1 MSRCVAPR
9 FSLPRVALA
18 AFVFVGATAAPAL
31 GVLGAPTL
39 NAPAFTNATP
49 YVATWTAVTGA
60 TTYDYEFNPGV
71 CGAADPI
78 PGGLTTG
85 TLTHSEP
92 FGAEGAY
99 CFKVRAA
106 NAVPDTG
113 PWIAKTTTYDHTA
126 PPVPS
131 ATSVG
136 LAPPLFAPTYNLSD
150 TEPGVTF
157 EWDFGGQTANGAS
170 AAQSTNALVGI
181 YTFSARAKDTAGN
194 VSPPTTISF
203 ELVAPPA
210 PGITS
215 GPADNAVLGQRPTF
229 TLNANGAPGAAQR
242 TWNFTGVPSGGGDTA
257 ALALSGADGAY
268 TFTATQSIN
277 TRTSGTVVRH
287 FTLDTT
293 VPAVP
298 TIGGGVAD
306 GTFTKVVPTF
316 TLSGAG
322 AGPGSQET
330 YDWILEGPT
339 PVAGVTQTVD
349 LGTLADGAYTLKAR
363 LVDVAGNKSA
373 FAVRLFTLDRQKPTI
388 PTLTPDLA
396 TIVNKPPTG
405 TIGGGGEPIVSSR
418 WQLDDAPILVGPSFS
433 TVGLGDGSHTLR
445 AWITDRAGNE
455 SDPLV
460 RIFKLDRL
468 APNPPDIGPIPG
480 STNRVPTVTI
490 TSIAGQKIQWTLTG
504 PKAVQGDGVSP
515 LQPSLGTLPDGDYT
529 LSATTTSPAGNLSG
543 ASSTSFRLD
552 RVVPSAPKILTKPSS
567 EGGDTEAVFS
577 WQGEPGGSYSW
588 IVGFGDLTIKGPV
601 TTRETSVKLP
611 KLEGGLYTFKVAQT
625 DAAGN
630 QGPNSDLANFA
641 VFKTANSSIPRIKS
655 TGKPSVAATKTA
667 TKVTAKKPKIP
678 TFGPLY
684 PKAGKPV
691 RLGTGTLQWRY
702 RSGRLA
708 ELFNVQIFDEGGAK
722 VYSVF
727 PTGQSIKVPRS
738 VLKVDK
744 KYYWQVWP
752 YWGKARGYAPKPLG
766 VSSFNVARPAASKR
780 LPAERPQ
787 HKRNG

>member
-1 MSRCVAPR
+1 MV
-9 FSLPRVALA
+9 
-18 AFVFVGATAAPAL
+18 VGATATPAL
-31 GVLGAPTL
+31 GVLGATTITAPTL
-39 NAPAFTNATP
+39 TNLSP
-49 YVATWTAVTGA
+49 YVASWTAVAGA
-60 TTYDYEFNPGV
+60 TLYEYEFAPGV
-71 CGAADPI
+71 CGASDPVVVSGTTAALIRSLTPPAD
-78 PGGLTTG
+78 
-85 TLTHSEP
+85 
-92 FGAEGAY
+92 GAH
-99 CFKVRAA
+99 CFKVRATD
-106 NAVPDTG
+106 AVPGNAG
-113 PWIAKTTTYDHTA
+113 PWAAKTTTYDHTRPPA
-126 PPVPS
+126 PVVTPAVLG
-131 ATSVG
+131 A
-136 LAPPLFAPTYNLSD
+136 LLFAPTFTLNDS
-150 TEPGVTF
+150 EGGVTYD
-157 EWDFGGQTANGAS
+157 WNFGGQAGNGPT
-170 AAQSTNALVGI
+170 AAQTATAPVAS
-181 YTFSARAKDTAGN
+181 YSFSATAKDAAGN
-194 VSPPTTISF
+194 LSFPTVVPF
-203 ELVAPPA
+203 QLVAPPA
-210 PGITS
+210 PSITG
-215 GPADNAVLGQRPTF
+215 GPADNAVVGQRPTF
-229 TLNANGAPGAAQR
+229 TLGANGAPAAADR
-242 TWNFTGVPSGGGDTA
+242 TWNFAGPSNFTGGGDAA
-257 ALALSGADGAY
+257 ALALTGADGTY
-268 TFTATQSIN
+268 TFTATQAIN
-277 TRTSGTVVRH
+277 GRVSAPVTSH

-306 GTFTKVVPTF
+306 GTFTKVIPTF
-316 TLSGAG
+316 TLGGAG

-373 FAVRLFTLDRQKPTI
+373 YAVRLFTLDRQKPTI

-396 TIVNKPPTG
+396 TIVNRPPTG
-405 TIGGGGEPIVSSR
+405 TIGGGGEPVVSSR

-611 KLEGGLYTFKVAQT
+611 KLDGGLYTFKVAQT

-630 QGPNSDLANFA
+630 QGPNSELANFA

-655 TGKPSVAATKTA
+655 TGKPSVNATKTA

-684 PKAGKPV
+684 PKAGRPV

-738 VLKVDK
+738 VLKVDQ

-766 VSSFNVARPAASKR
+766 VSSFNVARPTASKR